1 MYKKIKDKVKVDGYD
16 YFRQTRYGSLSKGVF
31 MCFWRVNNKGITVK
45 ELAELCDTPEKLS
58 AWLRYNI
65 KYVTDKEKH
74 DVKEYWQTEE
84 ETLDSRSGD
93 CEDSAILAKAVLG
106 VLGYTVALIAVSEW
120 EGWHR
125 NEARAHM
132 VCAFIEKG
140 TKTYYHIGNWKM
152 KECGTTLCDV
162 ADKVYP
168 EAKMWQHYL
177 EDKTTVE
184 EWVKASGVWR
194 RTKPKE

>member
-1 MYKKIKDKVKVDGYD
+1 MWGIIMSWFKKKR
-16 YFRQTRYGSLSKGVF
+16 FNTAE
-31 MCFWRVNNKGITVK
+31 
-45 ELAELCDTPEKLS
+45 ELAAYCKTPRKLDS
-58 AWLRYNI
+58 WMNGWGGI
-65 KYVTDKEKH
+65 KYVSDKSQYGK
-74 DVKEYWQTEE
+74 KEYWQTCE
-84 ETLDSRSGD
+84 ETLSLRTGD
-93 CEDSAILAKAVLG
+93 CEDFAILAKAVLRL
-106 VLGYTVALIAVSEW
+106 LGYTVALIAVVEW
-120 EGWHR
+120 EGYHR

-152 KECGTTLCDV
+152 TKCGTTLCDV